1 MGWNRHPP
9 NNKLGVLYKRI
20 NTTMSEDNKNKENT
34 VPEQPKTIPNE
45 TAGINVEGHVF
56 IRDKE
61 TGEVLLNQRN
71 AIHYGNMANLIA
83 NALNNAQGA
92 YIQYMAFGNGG
103 TSVDTTGKVLDKTPR
118 GSEAYESGANLYS
131 RTYYKTINTT
141 NNELDKIDIIAGP
154 SYTDIK
160 MTCTLGYDEPADQ
173 DLFDSSTT
181 NQGDYIFDEMAIFS
195 YPAQP
200 GDAVPIN
207 SSTMLT
213 HVIFHPVQKS
223 QNRIIEIIYTVRI
236 QLS

>member
-1 MGWNRHPP
+1 
-9 NNKLGVLYKRI
+9 
-20 NTTMSEDNKNKENT
+20 MSEDNKNKET
-34 VPEQPKTIPNE
+34 PVPEQPKTVPNE
-45 TAGINVEGHVF
+45 LAGINVEGHVL

-61 TGEVLLNQRN
+61 TGETLLNQRN

-83 NALNNAQGA
+83 NALNNGQGA

-103 TSVDTTGKVLDKTPR
+103 TSVDTTGKVLYKTPR
-118 GSEAYESGANLYS
+118 VSEAFESGANLYS

-181 NQGDYIFDEMAIFS
+181 NEGDYIFDEMAVFS
-195 YPAQP
+195 YPSDPSNQ
-200 GDAVPIN
+200 VPIN
-207 SSTMLT
+207 TSTMLT

-223 QNRIIEIIYTVRI
+223 QNRIIEIIYTIRI

>member
-1 MGWNRHPP
+1 
-9 NNKLGVLYKRI
+9 
-20 NTTMSEDNKNKENT
+20 MSEENKNQEKP
-34 VPEQPKTIPNE
+34 VPEQPRTVPNE
-45 TAGINVEGHVF
+45 LAGINVEGHVL

-61 TGEVLLNQRN
+61 TGETLLNQRN

-83 NALNNAQGA
+83 NALNNGSGA

-103 TSVDTTGKVLDKTPR
+103 TSVDTTGKVLYKTPR
-118 GSEAYESGANLYS
+118 VSEAFESGANLYS

-181 NQGDYIFDEMAIFS
+181 NEGDYIFDEMAVFS
-195 YPAQP
+195 YPSDPTNQ
-200 GDAVPIN
+200 VPIN
-207 SSTMLT
+207 TSTMLT

-223 QNRIIEIIYTVRI
+223 QNRIIEIIYTIRI

>member
-1 MGWNRHPP
+1 
-9 NNKLGVLYKRI
+9 
-20 NTTMSEDNKNKENT
+20 MSEENKKQENT
-34 VPEQPKTIPNE
+34 VPEQPKSIPNE
-45 TAGINVEGHVF
+45 TAGINVEGHVL

-61 TGEVLLNQRN
+61 TGETLLNQRN

-83 NALNNAQGA
+83 NALNNGQGA

-103 TSVDTTGKVLDKTPR
+103 TSVDTTGKVLYKTPR
-118 GSEAYESGANLYS
+118 VSEAYESGANLYS

-181 NQGDYIFDEMAIFS
+181 NEGDYIFDEMSIFS
-195 YPAQP
+195 YPSDP
-200 GDAVPIN
+200 SDPVPIN
-207 SSTMLT
+207 TSTMLT

-223 QNRIIEIIYTVRI
+223 QNRIIEIIYTIRI

>member
-1 MGWNRHPP
+1 MDWNRHPA

-103 TSVDTTGKVLDKTPR
+103 TSVDTTGKVLYKTPR
-118 GSEAYESGANLYS
+118 VSEAYESGANLYS